1 VGFAA
6 RAMAMVETAQI
17 RELTVADKDDVLEL
31 LGQLWPDKSIDP
43 ATAEGVIERYVKDPG
58 YWIYGHEVEGALR
71 GLVTASFR
79 WTLFHDGQVA
89 TIEDL
94 VVDEAHRGQ
103 GVGTALVRFV
113 EDRIVKERK
122 ASAVEVNS
130 DLDRDAAHEFWT
142 GCDYTRL
149 AFQFRKTIP

>member
-17 RELTVADKDDVLEL
+17 RELTVADKDEVLEL
-31 LGQLWPDKSIDP
+31 LGQLWPEKCIDP
-43 ATAEGVIERYVKDPG
+43 ATAGGIIERYVKDPG
-58 YWIYGHEVEGALR
+58 YWIYGYEVEGALQ
-71 GLVTASFR
+71 GLVTVSFR

-89 TIEDL
+89 IIEDL
-94 VVDEAHRGQ
+94 VVGEAHRGQ

-113 EDRIVKERK
+113 EDRMVREGK
-122 ASAVEVNS
+122 ARAVEVNS

-142 GCDYTRL
+142 GCGYTRL